1 MSPPIEHHK
10 EQRARSMSEK
20 GWRLSFVAVLFHC
33 YLYRALLRLLEM
45 LPPLTERAGA
55 RHEKREARVGTVS
68 PGLFP
73 SIWSCHKSGCFTFSI
88 HPSVFGVAV
97 SWGHWKS
104 EAVAGTT
111 TGIAAIWF
119 SHFFLFAVSIYVPVT
134 PLVAVLYTL
143 RCCGIQYYES

>member
-1 MSPPIEHHK
+1 
-10 EQRARSMSEK
+10 
-20 GWRLSFVAVLFHC
+20 
-33 YLYRALLRLLEM
+33 M

-55 RHEKREARVGTVS
+55 RRKKREARVGTVL

-119 SHFFLFAVSIYVPVT
+119 SHFFLFALLGLLQKWLGAEV
-134 PLVAVLYTL
+134 LVAGDFELRRKGLCETFGLWICVLRIWAQKL
-143 RCCGIQYYES
+143 